1 MQFVQKFKHA
11 KQIAEHAY
19 SANKHLLPETGKFAA
34 SGAFIGVAVAG
45 IGSVM

>member
-11 KQIAEHAY
+11 Y
-19 SANKHLLPETGKFAA
+19 SANKHLLSETGKFAA
-34 SGAFIGVAVAG
+34 SGAFISMADAG